1 MDRWHQDMT
10 PKNMS
15 KMADFL
21 AGGSDVASH
30 FAVLTPWD
38 RSVCSGHVAD
48 AKPRVDQN
56 IVGDI
61 AEARGTFLFMQTIER
76 LFWPFFH
83 FLAKTAILDPE
94 LVPAKKNDSRS
105 YCSKS
110 LENIG
115 LE

>member
-1 MDRWHQDMT
+1 
-10 PKNMS
+10 MS

-76 LFWPFFH
+76 LFGPFFG
-83 FLAKTAILDPE
+83 FLAKMAIFDRRP
-94 LVPAKKNDSRS
+94 VPVEKVPSG
-105 YCSKS
+105 
-110 LENIG
+110 ENF
-115 LE
+115 